1 MSRIRDQNIRGS
13 IAFGAACDA
22 ALSVVLAARVQVA
35 GPLPELGSLL
45 TMMGLAGVAAAGL
58 VAYGAALNDL
68 FDRRRDAVVGGRSSV
83 TVERTTGP
91 NIIIVVGSLL
101 LALFAAVTLGREPA
115 YVTLVLATLLL
126 FHNAVARFIP
136 AIGLVVPGAVLAGLM
151 LIPNWQMPMPIAV
164 WLAMTIVVIAAVG
177 VHVLAEKRPR
187 ISRRAAA
194 VVFGGWIM
202 MSGVVLGLRAGLGSQ
217 FWPDALSPF
226 VLVWPLVVV
235 VGLGVVLRWKIHTAS
250 TRRHAAAN
258 VIRYVALW
266 QPLIAASWCAG
277 IGDWLAAGIFAAF
290 GIVGLLAVGGYREL
304 AGMSG
309 PPAQWR

>member
-22 ALSVVLAARVQVA
+22 ALSVVLAARVQVE
-35 GPLPELGSLL
+35 GPSPELASLL

-83 TVERTTGP
+83 SVERTTGP
-91 NIIIVVGSLL
+91 NIIIVVGALL

-126 FHNAVARFIP
+126 FHTAVARFIP
-136 AIGLVVPGAVLAGLM
+136 AIGLVMPGAVLAGLM

-194 VVFGGWIM
+194 VVFAGWIM
-202 MSGVVLGLRAGLGSQ
+202 MSGVVLGLRAGLGSS
-217 FWPDALSPF
+217 FWPDGLSPL

-235 VGLGVVLRWKIHTAS
+235 VGLGVVLRWKIHAAS

-266 QPLIAASWCAG
+266 QPLMAASWCAG
-277 IGDWLAAGIFAAF
+277 IGDWVAAGIFAAL